1 MTEKQLKQPIP
12 QTKTKSFLLIISAES
27 LLVFLALAL
36 HPSDPQSRRIL
47 LYSLPR
53 FAEMLIALGMAGI
66 ATWGLKAGDKLKT
79 FFEKELAL
87 YTGLSLFIIS
97 RLTLIFLQAFT
108 ESIDLQFLVGYT
120 TQLKPLLFLLSLI
133 GFEITLWTLFANKD
147 VFLRPEKKYLY
158 GTTIL
163 WLAITALSTISIF
176 FEQILQLFRPT
187 SNLYSFLP
195 EWYIFLAWI
204 LLTANIILTLQEKKF
219 NFSSNSFR
227 NQVKIPISILLI
239 TTGILFQFIIQST
252 TRPYA
257 KDQFY
262 FQKWSSEDIMQTV
275 SLEDLQKHPF
285 ETLNNIHLKPPA
297 LDTIRAVFV
306 HMWQSPYKEMS
317 LLHVDF
323 LLYKLWTLL
332 YGFLGAIIFLW
343 LEETT
348 NIKIAFVSSLIFFL
362 HPANILYSTL
372 LDSTFLTTFLF
383 SLFYYL
389 LWKTRRYGSISIS
402 LLSVATISLF
412 FTRAIFQ
419 IPFLVLLIGSLFL
432 LKVEK
437 QKIFIFLLLTGSV
450 FGLYTL
456 KQYYKFGIFSTTS
469 LTGLNLN
476 RSVGNLDLD
485 NLWGV
490 DLTINENQNNLPSTL
505 TRTKKIN
512 GQTNFNHINY
522 IQFNQRL
529 LEEFKEYIAVT
540 PTSKIL
546 LSYWENLRIYF
557 KPSSQYSTNIIV
569 ENLFWK
575 NIYNKVFSTPILP
588 ALLVILGISGI
599 ITSIKEREYLRDIG
613 LILPGLYVFAVTVLF
628 EKGENMRFKFFI
640 EPLLFIF
647 IVTQLYRLTTQFKA
661 QQSRSNKAIQK

>member
-1 MTEKQLKQPIP
+1 MTEPQQKPIR
-12 QTKTKSFLLIISAES
+12 QNKTKSFLLIIAAES
-27 LLVFLALAL
+27 LFVFLALAL
-36 HPSDPQSRRIL
+36 QPSNPQSRRIL

-66 ATWGLKAGDKLKT
+66 AIWGLKAGGKLKT

-87 YTGLSLFIIS
+87 YTGLSLFIVS

-120 TQLKPLLFLLSLI
+120 TQFKPLLFLLSLI
-133 GFEITLWTLFANKD
+133 GFEIILWTLFANRD
-147 VFLRPEKKYLY
+147 VFLRPEKKYLH
-158 GTTIL
+158 GATIL
-163 WLAITALSTISIF
+163 WLTITALSTISIF
-176 FEQILQLFRPT
+176 FEQILQLFRPI

-204 LLTANIILTLQEKKF
+204 LLTANIILVRQEQKF
-219 NFSSNSFR
+219 NFSSDSFKS
-227 NQVKIPISILLI
+227 QAKILISILLVI
-239 TTGILFQFIIQST
+239 AGIVFQFIIQST
-252 TRPYA
+252 MRPYA

-262 FQKWSSEDIMQTV
+262 FQKWSSEDLMQTV

-306 HMWQSPYKEMS
+306 HIWQSPYKEMS

-343 LEETT
+343 LEKTT

-402 LLSVATISLF
+402 LLSIATLSLF

-419 IPFLVLLIGSLFL
+419 IPFLILLIGSLFL
-432 LKVEK
+432 LKVKK
-437 QKIFIFLLLTGSV
+437 QKILIFLLLTGSV

-575 NIYNKVFSTPILP
+575 KLYDKVFSTPILP
-588 ALLVILGISGI
+588 ALLVVLGISGI
-599 ITSIKEREYLRDIG
+599 ITSIREREYLRDVG

-647 IVTQLYRLTTQFKA
+647 IVTQLYRIATQFKA